1 MAEYMASNFLGEKGN
16 RRDPLANPV
25 FADLRGLP
33 PVYIQAGGFDCLLDD
48 SRVLAE
54 ALKKAGVDVE
64 LEVFPE
70 MQHIFSLLA
79 GTAPEADEAIDKC
92 AKWVRPKLG
101 L

>member
-1 MAEYMASNFLGEKGN
+1 MAEYTVSNFLGEKGK
-16 RRDPLANPV
+16 RDPLANPL

-33 PVYIQAGGFDCLLDD
+33 PVYIQAGGFEVLLDD
-48 SRVLAE
+48 SRALAE
-54 ALKKAGVDVE
+54 ALKKPGVDVK

-70 MQHIFSLLA
+70 MQHVFNFLA

-101 L
+101 F

>member
-1 MAEYMASNFLGEKGN
+1 
-16 RRDPLANPV
+16 
-25 FADLRGLP
+25 LP

-48 SRVLAE
+48 SRALAE
-54 ALKKAGVDVE
+54 GLKKAGVDVE